1 MFLKQATQNATT
13 WLGTLD
19 ELTNLIVEFEQTKE
33 NLSTTS
39 NRLQTCSLKVEI
51 M

>member
-1 MFLKQATQNATT
+1 MFLEQATQNATT
-13 WLGTLD
+13 ESGTLD

-33 NLSTTS
+33 ILSIMS
-39 NRLQTCSLKVEI
+39 NCLQTCSLELET